1 MGPEAG
7 LFAGGVEAG
16 TVQQLIETFQPSPEM
31 PPTPG
36 MPSQIH
42 PLGEQPVPIVQPVH
56 DETPAPA
63 GDGIGRPVPT
73 SPSQSVERARD
84 PSRTRESA
92 SHSAD
97 IRRCSRVGPSPPA

>member
-16 TVQQLIETFQPSPEM
+16 TVQQLIETFQPSPDM
-31 PPTPG
+31 PPTQG
-36 MPSQIH
+36 MPSQFQ
-42 PLGEQPVPIVQPVH
+42 PLGQPPSIGVQPAPY
-56 DETPAPA
+56 DAPAPA
-63 GDGIGRPVPT
+63 AADGIARAVPD

-92 SHSAD
+92 SLLMCTA
-97 IRRCSRVGPSPPA
+97 VY